1 MSRPICIEDQIAEQL
16 KDVCNY
22 KATYIIHFNYG
33 SIEVEEVHDALLKPT
48 IDLNVGKHTTDVFDV
63 LQYIDIVDNLEIKP
77 EYQIIYIPEVE
88 TSRVRVEKYLLSTGE
103 LVETT
108 YEPLTDGL
116 GNYAYL
122 KNTLT
127 HE

>member
-22 KATYIIHFNYG
+22 KATYIVRFNYG
-33 SIEVEEVHDALLKPT
+33 SIQVEEVYDESKPS
-48 IDLNVGKHTTDVFDV
+48 IDLNVGKHTADVLDV

-88 TSRVRVEKYLLSTGE
+88 ASRVRVEKYSLSTGE

-108 YEPLTDGL
+108 YEALTDGL

-122 KNTLT
+122 KNKLT
-127 HE
+127 NG